1 LFSCSDKQTKD
12 RDHLVFRYNESSNIA
27 TLDPAFARTQAEIWI
42 TNQLFNGL
50 VQMDDNL
57 TIQPDIAKSWT
68 ISEDGLRYVFLLR
81 KDVYFH
87 KNSVFPDSSRL
98 VNAYDFE
105 YSFSHLKDKRTA
117 SPGAWILR
125 NVNDFKAINDT
136 IFEIN
141 LETPFPAF
149 LGLLTMKYA
158 SVVPKEGFENNYN
171 FRKNPIG
178 TGPFAFKFW
187 EENVKLVL
195 RKNPSYHEKDE
206 NGNNLPYLEAVAVTF
221 LPDKQS
227 SFLQFI
233 QRKTDFISGLDA
245 SYKDEI
251 LNTKGELQ
259 EKYRDNF
266 CMLEGAYL
274 NTEYLGFKMNN
285 NESILSD
292 RRIRQALNYGFDRQ
306 KMVTYLRNNIGTP
319 ATNGFIPEGLN
330 GRFLHGYDYDLE
342 KAKSLVGEY
351 KKDTKTKN
359 LSIVLST
366 NASYLDIAEYLQREW
381 QKIGVEVIIDV
392 MPNSALRQSMATGK
406 VEFFRGSWIADY
418 PDAEN
423 YLSLFYSENFAPN
436 GPNYT
441 HFKND
446 LFDELY
452 KKSFTETDNEK
463 RWELYQKM
471 DSIIVSEAPVIPL
484 FYDKAVRFTSKKV
497 KNLGLNPLNLLQL
510 KRVKKNH

>member
-1 LFSCSDKQTKD
+1 LFSCSDKQTQNN
-12 RDHLVFRYNESSNIA
+12 DHLVFRYNESSNIA
-27 TLDPAFARTQAEIWI
+27 TLDPAFARTQTEIWI

-50 VQMDDNL
+50 VQLDDSLNA
-57 TIQPDIAKSWT
+57 QPDIAKNWS
-68 ISEDGLRYVFLLR
+68 ISKDGLCYVFSLR
-81 KDVYFH
+81 KDVFFH
-87 KNSVFPDSSRL
+87 KNSVFADSIRK

-105 YSFSHLKDKRTA
+105 YSFSRLKDEKTA

-125 NVNDFKAINDT
+125 NVHNFKAINDT

-141 LETPFPAF
+141 LEKPFPAF

-158 SVVPKEGFENNYN
+158 SVVPPEGFQNNYN

-178 TGPFAFKFW
+178 TGAFTFKLW

-195 RKNPSYHEKDE
+195 RKNPIYYEEDE

-227 SFLQFI
+227 GFLQFI
-233 QRKTDFISGLDA
+233 QGKSDFISGLDT

-251 LNTKGELQ
+251 LSQKGELQ
-259 EKYRDNF
+259 EKYQDNF
-266 CMLEGAYL
+266 QLLQGAYL
-274 NTEYLGFKMNN
+274 NTEYLGFKVDNK
-285 NESILSD
+285 ESILSD

-306 KMVTYLRNNIGTP
+306 KMVTYLRNNIGTS
-319 ATNGFIPEGLN
+319 ATNGFIPDGLN
-330 GRFLHGYDYDLE
+330 GKFLHGYDYNLN
-342 KAKSLVGEY
+342 KAKKLVEDY
-351 KKDTKTKN
+351 KNQTKTEN

-381 QKIGVEVIIDV
+381 QKIGVEIKIDV
-392 MPNSALRQSMATGK
+392 MPNSALRQGMATGK

-441 HFKND
+441 HFKNEM
-446 LFDELY
+446 FDELY
-452 KKSFTETDNEK
+452 RKSFTETDSEK
-463 RWELYQKM
+463 RFELYRKM
-471 DSIIVSEAPVIPL
+471 DSIIVLEAPVIPL
-484 FYDKAVRFTSKKV
+484 FYDKVIRFTAKNV
-497 KNLGLNPLNLLQL
+497 ENLGVNPLNLLQL
-510 KRVKKNH
+510 KRVKKQ